1 MSREIKRNT
10 WSRFC
15 KKFSHDHQHRSINI
29 SLAKNGKKSVI
40 SSRPF
45 IGLALTKK
53 GRLIDGLELCTLSN
67 NPEQIYEPSVVIKDP
82 ASIRLLQDDHGFDAH
97 LEIEAKDG
105 TKARLELSGENNRE
119 ADIRQVAYNL
129 FEKRGKND
137 GLDHEDWLEAEKRL
151 AATEQEFTE

>member
-15 KKFSHDHQHRSINI
+15 REFSQDNQHRSINI
-29 SLAKNGKKSVI
+29 NLAKNGKNSVI
-40 SSRPF
+40 ENRPF

-53 GRLIDGLELCTLSN
+53 GRLIDGLQLCTLSS
-67 NPEQIYEPSVVIKDP
+67 NPEQVYEPSVVIKDP
-82 ASIRLLQDDHGFDAH
+82 ASIKLLQDDHGFSAR
-97 LEIEAKDG
+97 LEIKAKDG
-105 TKARLELSGENNRE
+105 TTARLELSGENNRE

-129 FEKRGKND
+129 FERRGKTD